1 MSLSS
6 NVNDLAG
13 RVASEFNT
21 VRSELDAATEISRV
35 TVKNTTGSTLSKGS
49 AVYISGA
56 TGDNMLVSLAQANG
70 EMTSSKTLGLLAQ
83 DLLNDGVG
91 YVITE
96 GMLYG
101 VNTSAA
107 TVGDPVWLSPTV
119 PGGLL
124 FGAANK
130 PSAPNHMVYMGVVTR
145 VHATVG
151 EIFIHVQNGYELD
164 ELHDVAITSPTTGQV
179 LQWDGSKWIN
189 DSIPSDPL
197 LSGATGNIQD
207 QLDSKIEANSPTIT
221 NPTINL
227 SYVASSS
234 STVSLYY
241 TTVSAGYPMIWY
253 TQSAYPEL
261 YARPVGSKV
270 VFSNIPEL
278 SAYTYTIIASQYQ
291 FEGNASITLQ
301 PADGSAISIINNWAS
316 VDKAGTSVDFIYYD
330 ATETNVSI
338 SPSELGAIN
347 DAASNV
353 QNQLDSKASA
363 STVNAIQAQIDSMPI
378 VHPFF
383 TL

>member
-101 VNTSAA
+101 IDTSAS

-119 PGGLL
+119 AGGLL

-130 PSAPNHMVYMGVVTR
+130 PSAPDHMVYMGVVTR

-164 ELHDVAITSPTTGQV
+164 ELHNVAITSPTTGQV

-189 DSIPSDPL
+189 ANAGSSNPYLDGL
-197 LSGATGNIQD
+197 TGNVQE
-207 QLDSKIEANSPTIT
+207 QLNSKLTATITSPTSGQVVSYNGTSWVNAAAPVT
-221 NPTINL
+221 NP
-227 SYVASSS
+227 
-234 STVSLYY
+234 
-241 TTVSAGYPMIWY
+241 
-253 TQSAYPEL
+253 
-261 YARPVGSKV
+261 
-270 VFSNIPEL
+270 
-278 SAYTYTIIASQYQ
+278 II
-291 FEGNASITLQ
+291 
-301 PADGSAISIINNWAS
+301 
-316 VDKAGTSVDFIYYD
+316 
-330 ATETNVSI
+330 
-338 SPSELGAIN
+338 
-347 DAASNV
+347 
-353 QNQLDSKASA
+353 
-363 STVNAIQAQIDSMPI
+363 
-378 VHPFF
+378 HPFF